1 MAKQKVIKP
10 VKVAAPKGATIFD
23 FIDGLTH
30 KKKEWDQWSET
41 DQKKFTVFIVNR
53 WLSMRMEFT
62 ELINEFQTYTIG
74 LLRPQETYRLYHEFL
89 PASKGF
95 SKYIKGKSED
105 KYDKALIV
113 QIAEHYQIGCSE
125 AADYI
130 ELMDSVE
137 CERILTLYGYSDGE
151 KKKLLKGIK

>member
-1 MAKQKVIKP
+1 MADEK
-10 VKVAAPKGATIFD
+10 KGATIFD

-30 KKKEWDQWSET
+30 KKREWSKWSES
-41 DQKKFTVFIVNR
+41 DQKKFSVFIVNR

-95 SKYIKGKSED
+95 AKYVKGKSED
-105 KYDKALIV
+105 KYDKALLA
-113 QIAEHYQIGCSE
+113 QIAEHYQISRTE
-125 AADYI
+125 AADYVD
-130 ELMDSVE
+130 LMDKLQ
-137 CERILTLYGYSDGE
+137 CERILSMYGYSDGD

>member
-1 MAKQKVIKP
+1 MAEEKKS
-10 VKVAAPKGATIFD
+10 ATIFD

-30 KKKEWDQWSET
+30 KKKEWSKWSES
-41 DQKKFTVFIVNR
+41 DQKKFSVFIVNR

-62 ELINEFQTYTIG
+62 ELVNEFQTYTIG

-95 SKYIKGKSED
+95 AKYVKGKYED
-105 KYDKALIV
+105 KYEKDLVA
-113 QIAEHYQIGCSE
+113 QIAEHYQVSKSE
-125 AADYI
+125 AADYVD
-130 ELMDSVE
+130 LMDKPQ
-137 CERILTLYGYSDGE
+137 CERILTMYGYSEGE